1 MTASVVTGLREY
13 HLRESHFFHRSL
25 GWAALADLRRPFIL
39 RPRND
44 RGPVFQMR
52 KAVNGSSSRH
62 ARESDLGEKSVE
74 SLLLG
79 ANANWHRESIEMIP
93 GRAISN
99 FQKSA
104 GIGYACRV
112 KGTRVRCPVII
123 DTDHTSIECSMRH
136 LSNLAVLDGRESR
149 HDWSLQNATGIVGG
163 TREISELRSAA
174 RNGKTS

>member
-1 MTASVVTGLREY
+1 
-13 HLRESHFFHRSL
+13 
-25 GWAALADLRRPFIL
+25 
-39 RPRND
+39 
-44 RGPVFQMR
+44 MR
-52 KAVNGSSSRH
+52 KAVKGSSSRH

-93 GRAISN
+93 GLAISN

-123 DTDHTSIECSMRH
+123 DTDHTSIGC
-136 LSNLAVLDGRESR
+136 AV
-149 HDWSLQNATGIVGG
+149 
-163 TREISELRSAA
+163 
-174 RNGKTS
+174 